1 MMCLTFIAISQS
13 VAVDVEWVVSE
24 EEEAEPRL
32 ERVDRDDQQDP
43 DDVALLGWILVVYQ
57 VLINLQLKNRIVWRW
72 FLFLFQ
78 HRLIEKSINL
88 KSDSFLP
95 FKKY

>member
-1 MMCLTFIAISQS
+1 MCLTFIAISQS

-57 VLINLQLKNRIVWRW
+57 VLINLQLKQWI
-72 FLFLFQ
+72 
-78 HRLIEKSINL
+78 H
-88 KSDSFLP
+88 
-95 FKKY
+95 

>member
-1 MMCLTFIAISQS
+1 MCLTFIAISQS

-57 VLINLQLKNRIVWRW
+57 VLINLQLKQW
-72 FLFLFQ
+72 
-78 HRLIEKSINL
+78 IN
-88 KSDSFLP
+88 
-95 FKKY
+95 

>member
-57 VLINLQLKNRIVWRW
+57 VLINLQLKQWI
-72 FLFLFQ
+72 
-78 HRLIEKSINL
+78 H
-88 KSDSFLP
+88 
-95 FKKY
+95 